1 MKDLLHGELLSRIH
15 HQETEERLRKQSVDL
30 EEQFEMSQKE
40 IQQQLGKIKEA
51 EEEYKSEDAVHYQEM
66 TSKVWVCDIVL
77 SWQLVNTVGLHSCTN
92 K

>member
-1 MKDLLHGELLSRIH
+1 M
-15 HQETEERLRKQSVDL
+15 DL

-66 TSKVWVCDIVL
+66 TSKVWACDIVL
-77 SWQLVNTVGLHSCTN
+77 LWQLVNTVGLHSCTN
-92 K
+92 E

>member
-66 TSKVWVCDIVL
+66 TSKVWACDIVL
-77 SWQLVNTVGLHSCTN
+77 LWQLVNTVGLHSCTN
-92 K
+92 E

>member
-1 MKDLLHGELLSRIH
+1 M
-15 HQETEERLRKQSVDL
+15 DL

-66 TSKVWVCDIVL
+66 TSKVWACDIVL
-77 SWQLVNTVGLHSCTN
+77 LWQLKKKTVGLHSCTN
-92 K
+92 E